1 MSTHF
6 ALFET
11 AIGACGVGW
20 SEVGIVALQLPEAD
34 SERTRARLARR
45 WPDARESAPPPAVRA
60 AIETV
65 VVLISG
71 AARDRIEADL
81 EAIALDLED
90 VPAFDRRVYAVAR
103 TIAPG
108 KTLTYGEI
116 AARIGE
122 PGAAREVGQA
132 LGRNRIPIIV
142 PCHRVVAAGGRTGGF
157 SARGGVATKLRLLEI
172 ERATFTAGPTL
183 FDDDAA
189 FARLQ
194 GRSPSHP
201 SPASGEGVERRVAAR
216 ARNDA
221 RFTRSTGSRS

>member
-11 AIGACGVGW
+11 AIGACAVGW
-20 SEVGIVALQLPEAD
+20 SEAGIVALQLPEPD
-34 SERTRARLARR
+34 RERTRARLSRR
-45 WPDARESAPPPAVRA
+45 WPDACEAPPPPAVQT
-60 AIETV
+60 AIDAV
-65 VVLISG
+65 VTLISG
-71 AARDRIEADL
+71 AAPDGIGADL
-81 EAIALDLED
+81 EGIALDLED
-90 VPAFDRRVYAVAR
+90 VPAFDRAVYAVAR

-108 KTLTYGEI
+108 QTLTYGEV

-142 PCHRVVAAGGRTGGF
+142 PCHRVVAAGGKTGGF

-172 ERATFTAGPTL
+172 ERATFADGPTL

-194 GRSPSHP
+194 
-201 SPASGEGVERRVAAR
+201 RR
-216 ARNDA
+216 
-221 RFTRSTGSRS
+221 